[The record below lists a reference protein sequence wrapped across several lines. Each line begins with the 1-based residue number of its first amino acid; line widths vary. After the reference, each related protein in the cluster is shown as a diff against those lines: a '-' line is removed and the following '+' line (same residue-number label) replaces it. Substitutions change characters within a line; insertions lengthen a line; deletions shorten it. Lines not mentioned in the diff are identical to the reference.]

1 MSPLSDLV
9 SKLAQLAPFGKAS
22 DDPLTNLKSATRW
35 VESLPLADA
44 FKCQQSITSALKR
57 FEGGPEQFSRERL
70 AIFMMLDEKSRDLQ
84 ETLTQQYLRNPR
96 MSRQVES
103 QLWHAIYGLYW
114 ELARGY
120 NAFALHLVREDGK
133 PAPADRSLPLVT
145 LRAIR
150 AFGQLLKWRAIRY
163 LAPTDKLWQR
173 LHKFYRTAEEAGF
186 HRQPIR
192 AYPGD
197 ATDCSCETAYL
208 HILMLNLANSG
219 SLYPKQLDLIDR
231 WLMGWH
237 DMLQLGTTHDVDVH
251 HFVVDLSA
259 DHGPRRVRK
268 TEPDKPLRFWSTAA
282 LLERLDATRSR
293 LRGSGSQE
301 APKQP
306 DIRRSA
312 ENIELLDYLLH
323 MWDTLEKREQRRAPR
338 AAVKLLIDVTHG
350 LNAIISQIKSA
361 SAPATVSPYGAGLDA
376 VQADQVQIYG
386 FITDR
391 TRERNSRIQV
401 PGSAYLTEVERWVME
416 DESRFGYGATV
427 ESRDRD
433 WLRVGTLIG
442 LKVQETEA
450 WHLGV
455 VRRLTRVND
464 DTTRIGIE
472 TLTEAPRLV
481 MLYDAAAKP
490 SYTVNG
496 IDNSGA
502 TLPHAC
508 LWLAGEPDD
517 TVIIDPVLYAPGKV
531 FEVHGDTAHRYI
543 ALAQPLEHC
552 EGWMRI
558 RIEPVKR

>member
-9 SKLAQLAPFGKAS
+9 SKLTQFAPFGKS
-22 DDPLTNLKSATRW
+22 SNDPLANLKTATRW

-57 FEGGPEQFSRERL
+57 FEGGPEQFTRERL
-70 AIFMMLDEKSRDLQ
+70 AIFMLLDEKSRDLQ

-96 MSRQVES
+96 MSRHVES

-120 NAFALHLVREDGK
+120 NNFALHLAREGDK
-133 PAPADRSLPLVT
+133 PALTDRSLPLVT

-150 AFGQLLKWRAIRY
+150 AFGHLLKWRAIRY
-163 LAPTDKLWQR
+163 LSPTDKLWQR
-173 LHKFYRTAEEAGF
+173 LHKFYRTAEESGF
-186 HRQPIR
+186 HRQPMR

-197 ATDCSCETAYL
+197 TDDCSCETAYL

-237 DMLQLGTTHDVDVH
+237 DMLQLGTTHDVDIH

-268 TEPDKPLRFWSTAA
+268 TESDKPLRFWSTAT
-282 LLERLDATRSR
+282 LLERIEATQAR
-293 LRGSGSQE
+293 LREGNTPD
-301 APKQP
+301 APEQP

-323 MWDTLEKREQRRAPR
+323 QWDSLEKREQRRAPR

-350 LNAIISQIKSA
+350 LNAIINQIKSA
-361 SAPATVSPYGAGLDA
+361 SAPAAASPYGIGLDA
-376 VQADQVQIYG
+376 KQADEVHIYG
-386 FITDR
+386 FVTDR
-391 TRERNSRIQV
+391 TRELNSRMQV
-401 PGSAYLTEVERWVME
+401 PGNAHLNEVERWVME

-427 ESRDRD
+427 ESHDRD

-442 LKVQETEA
+442 LKVQETDA

-472 TLTEAPRLV
+472 TLTEAPRLA
-481 MLYDAAAKP
+481 MLYDAAARP

-502 TLPHAC
+502 TLPYAC
-508 LWLAGEPDD
+508 LWLAGEPD
-517 TVIIDPVLYAPGKV
+517 TIVIDPVLYTPGKV
-531 FEVHGDTAHRYI
+531 FEVHGEIDHRHI